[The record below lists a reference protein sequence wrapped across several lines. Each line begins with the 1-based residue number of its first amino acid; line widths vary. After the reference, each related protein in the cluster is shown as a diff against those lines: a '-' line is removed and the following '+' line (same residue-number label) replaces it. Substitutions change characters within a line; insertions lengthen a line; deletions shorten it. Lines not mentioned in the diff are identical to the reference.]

1 MLQVKTKLKPS
12 SVHGIGL
19 FADEF
24 IPKGTVTWKYE
35 AGYDVAF
42 TQEQIDAL
50 PQVQRDFMHFFTYLD
65 KDLNKFILCSDNQR
79 HINHAKS
86 GELENI
92 HSTPNEDVA
101 DRDIQEGEELLCD
114 YNKFDSEYFDRMNL
128 KHEEL
133 K

>member
-12 SVHGIGL
+12 GIHGIGL
-19 FADEF
+19 FADQF

-35 AGYDVAF
+35 PRYDVAF

-50 PQVQRDFMHFFTYLD
+50 PQVQKDFLNFFTYLD

-79 HINHAKS
+79 HINHAKT

-92 HSTPNEDVA
+92 HSTPTEDIA
-101 DRDIQEGEELLCD
+101 ARDIQEGQELLCD
-114 YNKFDSEYFDRMNL
+114 YNKFDSEYFDRMNI
-128 KHEEL
+128 KHAEL
-133 K
+133 N